1 MLRTNI
7 CGELNETFV
16 GKKVSLCGWVDTRRD
31 HGNVIFIDL
40 RDRWGKIQLVF
51 NPNNKEMHALAEK
64 VRPEYVLRVTGTVEM
79 RPQGTTNLKLATGMV
94 EIHVKQLEILNTSE
108 TPPFEISDTPQVS
121 EDLRLKYRYLDLRS
135 QAMRERLIGRHRVVK
150 IVRDYLDELEFVEVE
165 TPMLTKSTPEGA
177 RDFLVP
183 SRLSTGCFYA
193 LPQSPQLFKQILMV
207 SGFDRYVQIARCFR
221 DEDLRADRQLEHT
234 QIDLEM
240 SFITEE
246 DIQTVV
252 EGLVARVF
260 KAVQNIELRTPFERL
275 PYDEAMNR
283 YGSDKPDLR
292 FGLEIHDVTE
302 LFKNSGKNFARSDF
316 DELTVMTQEL
326 GAKGLIWLKVL
337 DNSFEG
343 PVAKFITP
351 DQQQKLKTEFGA
363 QPGDT
368 IFIVADKWQTAC
380 VVLGGLRNH
389 FGDRFKMKDKD
400 AFRLLWVVDFPSFEW
415 NEEEKRC
422 DALHHPFTSPREA
435 DLDLLEKDPL
445 KVKARAYDLVLNGTE
460 IGGGSIRIHREDIQK
475 KYSVL

>member
-79 RPQGTTNLKLATGMV
+79 RRAPMLKRLGLRHQITQIVRRYFDGHQFI
-94 EIHVKQLEILNTSE
+94 EIE
-108 TPPFEISDTPQVS
+108 TPI
-121 EDLRLKYRYLDLRS
+121 
-135 QAMRERLIGRHRVVK
+135 
-150 IVRDYLDELEFVEVE
+150 
-165 TPMLTKSTPEGA
+165 LTKSTPEGA

-183 SRLSTGCFYA
+183 SRLSAGCFYA

-302 LFKNSGKNFARSDF
+302 LLKNSELKIFQAVLQAKGVIKGLKISGQNFARSDF

-400 AFRLLWVVDFPSFEW
+400 AFRLLWVVDRKST
-415 NEEEKRC
+415 R
-422 DALHHPFTSPREA
+422 
-435 DLDLLEKDPL
+435 
-445 KVKARAYDLVLNGTE
+445 LN
-460 IGGGSIRIHREDIQK
+460 SSH
-475 KYSVL
+475 